1 MNQTELRYTL
11 FWHQNEGNGRLSN
24 WYPRPFVV
32 EGVQYAHVEQYMM
45 AEKAK
50 LFHDTERW
58 NAIMETDDPLQCRRL
73 GRAVTPF
80 DPVVWDACCHKVV
93 KDGSRAKYEQNPD
106 LMQFLLSTGDTIIA
120 EASPRDRKWG
130 IGLGEKRAAQME
142 PEEWRGKNLL
152 GKILMELREEFRNR
166 AESEG

>member
-24 WYPRPFVV
+24 WYPRPF
-32 EGVQYAHVEQYMM
+32 
-45 AEKAK
+45 
-50 LFHDTERW
+50 
-58 NAIMETDDPLQCRRL
+58 
-73 GRAVTPF
+73 
-80 DPVVWDACCHKVV
+80 CCHKVV
-93 KDGSRAKYEQNPD
+93 KDGSRAQYEQNRV
-106 LMQFLLSTGDTIIA
+106 LMAFLLSPGDTIIA

-166 AESEG
+166 GEWEE